1 MQARVCNMITWGINA
16 LNHGSC
22 IALFRDKEL
31 LSNTFY
37 SNDRLDKNSVIEH
50 CKHGAPE
57 EIYWYERP
65 LLKKLRQLYAG
76 QWSDAL
82 DLSVLPKR
90 HLKEINLK
98 YPKIYYTPH
107 HASHAAAGYY
117 TSPFE
122 DSAIVVLDAIGEFE
136 CASIWRGCGDKIE
149 KVWSRNYPNS
159 LGLFYSAFTKLIGYK
174 PIIEEHLLQRDSDR
188 GDPNKYYYQIKDYF
202 DGIVSLRYNFH
213 RGVELWSEIEND
225 QDRYDIAAAVQRI
238 FEEQVDMVM
247 VCARHLT
254 KSNNLIYMGGCSM
267 NSKYNKRLNQ
277 HWDRIWSLPQPGDP
291 SSSIGA
297 VLYHKKY
304 RIKWQGPLAK
314 HIEIK
319 V

>member
-1 MQARVCNMITWGINA
+1 M
-16 LNHGSC
+16 
-22 IALFRDKEL
+22 
-31 LSNTFY
+31 
-37 SNDRLDKNSVIEH
+37 
-50 CKHGAPE
+50 
-57 EIYWYERP
+57 
-65 LLKKLRQLYAG
+65 LKKLRQLYAG
-76 QWSDAL
+76 QWTDAFDCSTMPRTYL
-82 DLSVLPKR
+82 NSIG
-90 HLKEINLK
+90 LKKSKLI
-98 YPKIYYTPH
+98 YTPH

-136 CASIWRGCGDKIE
+136 CASIWKGTGDEIK

-174 PIIEEHLLQRDSDR
+174 PIVEEHLLQRDSDL
-188 GDPNKYYYQIKDYF
+188 GDPHRYYYQIKDYF
-202 DGIVSLRYNFH
+202 DGIVSLKYNFH
-213 RGVELWSEIEND
+213 RGVGPWSEIEND

-247 VCARHLT
+247 VTAQHLT
-254 KSNNLIYMGGCSM
+254 NSKNLVYMGGCSM

-277 HWDRIWSLPQPGDP
+277 RWDRLWSLPQPGDP

-304 RIKWQGPLAK
+304 RVKWPGPLAK
-314 HIEIK
+314 HMEIK